1 MSLYK
6 CKDGNLITN
15 DWYWWLKACQET
27 LTEQTAA
34 GQRSLL
40 YKDVWTLLLNLTKH
54 LLLMDFKVFSCKEYI
69 LNFVVFP
76 FKLRTLSDFSADDV
90 PVSNLSLLFVWYK
103 FVF

>member
-1 MSLYK
+1 MLVVK
-6 CKDGNLITN
+6 
-15 DWYWWLKACQET
+15 T
-27 LTEQTAA
+27 LPGHITEQTAA

-54 LLLMDFKVFSCKEYI
+54 LLLMDFEVFSCKEYI
-69 LNFVVFP
+69 LNFVAFP